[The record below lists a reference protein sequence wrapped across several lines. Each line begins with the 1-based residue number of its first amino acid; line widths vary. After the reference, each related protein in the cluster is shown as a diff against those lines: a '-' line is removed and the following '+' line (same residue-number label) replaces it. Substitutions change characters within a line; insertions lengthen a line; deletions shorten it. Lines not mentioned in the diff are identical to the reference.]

1 MSALAKLTATEAKLL
16 LRDPGGPISIL
27 GIPLGLLVVFG
38 IMPGNDTPKPEYGG
52 SSALSAVIAPM
63 AVALL
68 LGMLGLMFL
77 PMAMA
82 THREKGVLKR
92 LSASPVAPSRLLAA
106 QLLVTVGAAIAVIV
120 IVVVVGRI
128 ALGLG
133 MPSSPVN
140 ALISVV
146 LGGASLFS
154 IGLVVAAVVPTGR
167 AGAGI
172 GYATF
177 FPMLAL
183 GGVWVPKDQLPGALQ
198 TVADILPLGAALT
211 SLRDA
216 WTGNGLHVLPLV
228 SMTVITVVCTALAAR
243 LFRWE

>member
-38 IMPGNDTPKPEYGG
+38 IMPGNDTPSAEYGG
-52 SSALSAVIAPM
+52 SSALAAVIAPM

-106 QLLVTVGAAIAVIV
+106 QLLVTLAAAVAVIV
-120 IVVVVGRI
+120 IVLGVGRF
-128 ALGLG
+128 ALGLA
-133 MPSSPVN
+133 MPLNPGS
-140 ALISVV
+140 ALLSVL
-146 LGGASLFS
+146 LGSASLFS

-198 TVADILPLGAALT
+198 TVADILPLGATLT

-216 WTGNGLHVLPLV
+216 WTGHALHVLPLV
-228 SMTVITVVCTALAAR
+228 SMVVVTVVCTALAAR
-243 LFRWE
+243 FFRWE